1 MNGSLLKALELFE
14 GARRV
19 LVLTGAGMSAESGV
33 PTFRDAQTGLWARYD
48 PRELATP
55 EAYRRNPSRVFGW
68 YASRLMA
75 VRRVSPHVGY
85 DALARLGEMYPGA
98 LTVVTQNVD
107 GLHTRAGTRD
117 VIELHGSLEAF
128 RCSGCRDP
136 YPAAGVVQLV
146 EGGGEIAPRPP
157 ECSKCGNFIRP
168 GVVWF
173 GEMLPEGVMER
184 AWQAAREADVA
195 LVIGTSSMVYPAAE
209 LPAIVVGR
217 GGRVIEINPE
227 ATPLSPSADLY
238 WQAAAGEALPE
249 LVEALQRRARSL
261 KDGKTEGRKDGKTE
275 GRDDGR

>member
-19 LVLTGAGMSAESGV
+19 LVITGAGMSAESGV

-48 PRELATP
+48 PQELATP
-55 EAYRRNPSRVFGW
+55 EAFQRNPSRVFGW
-68 YASRLMA
+68 YASRLMM
-75 VRRVSPHVGY
+75 VRRVSPHAGY
-85 DALARLGEMYPGA
+85 DAVVRLGEIYPGA

-107 GLHTRAGTRD
+107 ALHTRAGTHA

-128 RCSGCRDP
+128 RCSGCHDP

-146 EGGGEIAPRPP
+146 EGGGEIAPP

-184 AWQAAREADVA
+184 AGQAAREADVA

-209 LPAIVVGR
+209 LPAIVLGH

-227 ATPLSPSADLY
+227 ATPLSPRADLY
-238 WQAAAGEALPE
+238 WQAAAGEALPV
-249 LVEALQRRARSL
+249 LVEALRWQARS
-261 KDGKTEGRKDGKTE
+261 
-275 GRDDGR
+275 GRDGT